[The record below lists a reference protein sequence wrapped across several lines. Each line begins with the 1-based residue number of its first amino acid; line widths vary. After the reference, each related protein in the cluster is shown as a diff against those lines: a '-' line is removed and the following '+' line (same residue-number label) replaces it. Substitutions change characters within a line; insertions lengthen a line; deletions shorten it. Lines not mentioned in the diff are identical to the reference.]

1 MLERLKRLLR
11 GDPRPVDRIVEHPV
25 LGTLSYSEDN
35 DAWLT
40 DPETAACGFGFY
52 VAGDRAPEH
61 ERICPD
67 PMLLEHAAA
76 LARDPDAIRAK
87 VAAHLASHPPSL
99 NELRRAG
106 ADHPPVTDT
115 SSLKIYR
122 ICLMWP
128 DRPNDGEIELRV
140 SFSDKRFWVCS
151 YVDRSPAHAV
161 AYGGMDI

>member
-1 MLERLKRLLR
+1 VLERLKRLLG
-11 GDPRPVDRIVEHPV
+11 GDSRPVDRIVEHPT
-25 LGTLSYSEDN
+25 LGTLSYSEDD

-40 DPETAACGFGFY
+40 DPEAAACGFGFY
-52 VAGDRAPEH
+52 VAGDRAPKH

-67 PMLLEHAAA
+67 PTLLEHAVA
-76 LARDPDAIRAK
+76 LARDPESIRAK
-87 VAAHLASHPPSL
+87 VADHLARHPPSA

-106 ADHPPVTDT
+106 ADLTPIADIT
-115 SSLKIYR
+115 SLKIYR

-128 DRPNDGEIELRV
+128 DRPNDGEIELRL

-161 AYGGMDI
+161 AYGGLDI